1 MKKITLMI
9 ESCKDC
15 IYCDRQRK
23 PHCVYAMVLLNGE
36 PVDIPNPKMIMENC
50 PLSDA
55 TPQDKIPAP
64 IYYRVDRDGS
74 LNIVIDVD
82 A

>member
-15 IYCDRQRK
+15 IYCERQRK
-23 PHCVYAMVLLNGE
+23 YRCLYAAVLLNGE
-36 PVDIPNPKMIMENC
+36 PVDIPNPKEIMGNC
-50 PLSDA
+50 PLLDA

-64 IYYRVDRDGS
+64 IYYRVEKDGS